1 MTNRLPKNSIW
12 PTTALMISCCL
23 SGCAGLPTPHQQRA
37 FPTRVANRDAKSANS
52 VKTERAEVERNE
64 DGRIFVKLVSNIYD
78 LEDVEPGDLAALEG
92 EQQTIDLSNALAMGG
107 ASNVQVQIARQK
119 VVQAH
124 ADLRQARALWLP
136 SLRFGVGWTK
146 HDGRIQATNGDIVE
160 AGRNS
165 LFVGGGA
172 GLGDAPLQGGAGGP
186 PRLMVSLSLADAIFE
201 PYVANRLLEAQT
213 AAESATHNN
222 SLADIAL
229 AYVNLVEAQGM
240 IANTRL
246 GLDGS
251 NRLLEITKIF
261 EGQGQGSISEVNRA
275 ETEAARWK
283 QRISDAKRIS
293 NAQNAELVRL
303 LRLPAKTKLTPAED
317 KVVPL
322 EFFDESLVLD
332 ALLAEGTSNRPE
344 IAERLAHLEAAEE
357 RLCQEHWRPWLPNV
371 QVGATG
377 GTFGGGQ
384 SANFG
389 SQGSRGDVEVLAVW
403 ELRNL
408 GHGIIASRQKRRSE
422 LQVAQIKIEAAEERI
437 SAEIVRYTGDVA
449 SYSEQINSAMDAVES
464 AGKSYQL
471 NLERLRVGDGL
482 PIELLQAIQ
491 ARVSA
496 LNSYT
501 KAVADYNRAQIQL
514 RRATGKPVIG
524 E

>member
-1 MTNRLPKNSIW
+1 
-12 PTTALMISCCL
+12 
-23 SGCAGLPTPHQQRA
+23 
-37 FPTRVANRDAKSANS
+37 
-52 VKTERAEVERNE
+52 
-64 DGRIFVKLVSNIYD
+64 
-78 LEDVEPGDLAALEG
+78 G
-92 EQQTIDLSNALAMGG
+92 EYQTIDLGNALAMGG
-107 ASNVQVQIARQK
+107 ANHVQVQLARQK

-146 HDGRIQATNGDIVE
+146 HDGRIQATEGNVVQ

-186 PRLMVSLSLADAIFE
+186 PRLMVNLSLADAIFE
-201 PYVANRLLEAQT
+201 PYVAGRLLEAQT
-213 AAESATHNN
+213 AAQSATHNN
-222 SLADIAL
+222 ALADIAL

-251 NRLLEITKIF
+251 DRLLEITKIF
-261 EGQGQGSISEVNRA
+261 EGQGQGSIAEVNRA
-275 ETEAARWK
+275 ETEAAHWK
-283 QRISDAKRIS
+283 QQISDSERML
-293 NAQNAELVRL
+293 NAHNAELVRL
-303 LRLPAKTKLTPAED
+303 LRLPAKTKLIPAEE

-332 ALLAEGTSNRPE
+332 ALIAEGTSSRPE
-344 IAERLAHLEAAEE
+344 IAERLARLEAAEE
-357 RLCQEHWRPWLPNV
+357 RLCQEHWRPWLPSV

-389 SQGSRGDVEVLAVW
+389 NQGGRGDVEVLAVW

-408 GHGIIASRQKRRSE
+408 GHGLIADRQKRRSE
-422 LQVAQIKIEAAEERI
+422 LQVAQINIEAAEERI

-449 SYSEQINSAMDAVES
+449 SYSQQINSAMDAVEA
-464 AGKSYQL
+464 AGKSYER
-471 NLERLRVGDGL
+471 NLERVRSGDGL

-491 ARVSA
+491 ARVTA
-496 LNSYT
+496 LNAYT
-501 KAVADYNRAQIQL
+501 KAVANYNRAQIQL
-514 RRATGKPVIG
+514 RRATGKPVLG